1 MEWEHIEDS
10 GIWVTQGKTKAQL
23 WLPFTAQLAAVIDA
37 SQKTSAKFILAD
49 RLWKQRNYDQLQKKV
64 MAVRR
69 VANLTE
75 YSLHGLRYS
84 AAGELADAGCADQQ
98 IAVIT
103 GHKSLS
109 MAQKYS

>member
-1 MEWEHIEDS
+1 
-10 GIWVTQGKTKAQL
+10 
-23 WLPFTAQLAAVIDA
+23 VIGA
-37 SQKTSAKFILAD
+37 SQKTSATFILAD
-49 RLWKQRNYDQLQKKV
+49 RFGKQRNYGQLQKKV
-64 MAVRR
+64 TAVRR

-84 AAGELADAGCADQQ
+84 AAGELAEAGCADQQ

-109 MAQKYS
+109 MVQKYSKGASQKRLAKETQSLRERNKNGS

>member
-1 MEWEHIEDS
+1 MGDTGQDQS
-10 GIWVTQGKTKAQL
+10 A
-23 WLPFTAQLAAVIDA
+23 ALAPIHSTTCSSDRREP
-37 SQKTSAKFILAD
+37 KTSATFILAD
-49 RLWKQRNYDQLQKKV
+49 RFGKQRNYDQLQKKV
-64 MAVRR
+64 TAVRR
-69 VANLTE
+69 GANLTE

-84 AAGELADAGCADQQ
+84 AAGELAEAGCADQQ